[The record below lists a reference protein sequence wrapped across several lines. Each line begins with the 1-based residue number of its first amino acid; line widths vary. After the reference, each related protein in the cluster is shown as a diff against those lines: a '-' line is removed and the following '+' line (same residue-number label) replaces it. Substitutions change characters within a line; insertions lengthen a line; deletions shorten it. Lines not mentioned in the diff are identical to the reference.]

1 MVFAIFAP
9 IRSSA
14 SPVATSNSPDSVSI
28 IFVEETGRTAGL
40 DLALGDLPDGAE
52 AGRIVILLEHLDELG
67 DAALLLPLLACGGG
81 GHQHAADEDDRYRS
95 HASPP
100 TPISRMG
107 APIIPSPGT
116 RTRAW
121 SDRVE
126 RRDENSTRIL
136 GMSRFAALIVVAT
149 LLATGVGDVGA
160 GEEAGA
166 QGREPEAKA
175 AQLARVRHLGFGLDV
190 APFGAC
196 PQELPRQLARIA
208 TAVESVAQEDGAR
221 AARRDTYALLNDRGG
236 ENEDRQAVLEV
247 QKRLCRAMGGG
258 RSMSLTYP
266 RDPAVFRPTGEEPL
280 PVLLVPP
287 TSALDAVV
295 GRPAGAGDQRSRAGT
310 IWFEPLPW
318 DRYALGKATAPRSSL
333 GLRLPLPDQR
343 FSHHASPAL
352 QGKVVAEGALLDWAR
367 AELLRRN
374 REAILGEVHATEIAA
389 ALYELRY
396 RIGKKPELATWGVPV
411 ADANGGARWTRTNG
425 EEITAHGILNEHIT
439 APGMWRLWA
448 FDTEGRSRYENVYGG
463 HLWSTVGRHSLLV
476 VAKPVRAGSGARWLR
491 ERSTGEVREQQAA
504 WEGLTREERDATQAQ
519 ERLVVTRELLRQ
531 HPVLILRKAGT
542 WLPFME
548 DADFDS
554 RLAFHGSAANT
565 ARVVVVSADVSD
577 SDLMRVVRSYYGL
590 ACEAAS
596 E

>member
-1 MVFAIFAP
+1 MSRI
-9 IRSSA
+9 
-14 SPVATSNSPDSVSI
+14 
-28 IFVEETGRTAGL
+28 G
-40 DLALGDLPDGAE
+40 ALSL
-52 AGRIVILLEHLDELG
+52 
-67 DAALLLPLLACGGG
+67 AALLL
-81 GHQHAADEDDRYRS
+81 
-95 HASPP
+95 
-100 TPISRMG
+100 
-107 APIIPSPGT
+107 
-116 RTRAW
+116 
-121 SDRVE
+121 
-126 RRDENSTRIL
+126 
-136 GMSRFAALIVVAT
+136 AL
-149 LLATGVGDVGA
+149 GVGTTKA

-166 QGREPEAKA
+166 EGDDARAKA
-175 AQLARVRHLGFGLDV
+175 GLLAQVRELGFGLDV
-190 APFGAC
+190 APFDAC

-208 TAVESVAQEDGAR
+208 TVVESVAQEAGAK
-221 AARRDTYALLNDRGG
+221 AARRDEYALLNDRGG

-258 RSMSLTYP
+258 MSMSLIYP

-333 GLRLPLPDQR
+333 GLRFPLPDNR
-343 FSHHASPAL
+343 FGHHASPAL

-374 REAILGEVHATEIAA
+374 REAVLGEVHATEIAA

-396 RIGKKPELATWGVPV
+396 RIGKKPELVTWGVPV

-425 EEITAHGILNEHIT
+425 EEITAQGILNEHIT

-448 FDTEGRSRYENVYGG
+448 FDTEGRSCYENVYGG
-463 HLWSTVGRHSLLV
+463 LLWSTVGRHSLLV
-476 VAKPVRAGSGARWLR
+476 VAKPVLAGSGSRWLKM
-491 ERSTGEVREQQAA
+491 RSTSWNSSEHRAA
-504 WEGLTREERDATQAQ
+504 WEGFTREQRDATQAQ

-531 HPVLILRKAGT
+531 HPVLVLRKAST

-565 ARVVVVSADVSD
+565 ARVVVVSADISD
-577 SDLMRVVRSYYGL
+577 ADLLRVVRAYYGMQ
-590 ACEAAS
+590 CKAAP